1 MSCEF
6 LPDFVACRASI
17 VKLMR
22 AARTTIFYST
32 FLCDFNEPL
41 TDDGTTTTTFLT
53 LVDECVSRGVR
64 VHILMNPVVDY
75 GQQSPAPLFAKYA
88 QTQNEGP
95 QVLMLRPTAPAAF
108 VDVRCVVGSLGP
120 NWLTRH
126 FSRNTKYSYHHQ
138 KYLCMDGERMMVT
151 GCDINSER
159 AGWLQRNRLNYF
171 WHEVSVVVP
180 CTPAM
185 HRFCVRNH
193 GGGVNTPP
201 PPPLTTGVD
210 EHDELYYRIMGAKH
224 SVHIENQILIT
235 FGEGQRNK
243 IGKAIM
249 QRISNA
255 VLHGDTFHV
264 VILTN
269 TRQDDEPSRLVHF
282 YCRTMVMWS
291 MQSAYA
297 LGARYGL
304 TAREVRAH
312 LFIGRLECAGTL
324 IKVHSNIVFVD
335 SEWALRSSSNL
346 SDRSWSPLP
355 CDTELGVVVQG
366 ACVREFQQLLFHR
379 YVTADFP
386 DQDDA
391 ALSAGNVKGARSKI
405 AFVDFF
411 AACVGER
418 GCLREMSRPPS
429 YYYYLVKLVAWI
441 LFTLG
446 RTAGGG
452 HARVK
457 WTNSRLK

>member
-1 MSCEF
+1 MSSSSCEF
-6 LPDFVACRASI
+6 LPDFAACRASI
-17 VKLMR
+17 VKMMR
-22 AARTTIFYST
+22 DARTTIFYST

-41 TDDGTTTTTFLT
+41 TDDGTTTTFLT
-53 LVDECVSRGVR
+53 LVDECVTRGVR

-75 GQQSPAPLFAKYA
+75 GQQSPAHVLAKYTPD
-88 QTQNEGP
+88 Q
-95 QVLMLRPTAPAAF
+95 

-159 AGWLQRNRLNYF
+159 AGWLRKNRLNYF

-193 GGGVNTPP
+193 GGVNTPP

-235 FGEGQRNK
+235 FGDGQRNK
-243 IGKAIM
+243 IGQAIM

-355 CDTELGVVVQG
+355 CDTELGVVLKG

-386 DQDDA
+386 CPDHDDS
-391 ALSAGNVKGARSKI
+391 ALSTGNVQGAPSKI

-418 GCLREMSRPPS
+418 GCLRVVEHPPS
-429 YYYYLVKLVAWI
+429 YYYYLVKLVALI

-446 RTAGGG
+446 RAAGGG

>member
-1 MSCEF
+1 MSSTSTCEF
-6 LPDFVACRASI
+6 LPDFAACRASI
-17 VKLMR
+17 VQLLR
-22 AARTTIFYST
+22 GARHTIFYST
-32 FLCDFNEPL
+32 FLCDFHEPL
-41 TDDGTTTTTFLT
+41 AADGTTFLT
-53 LVDECVSRGVR
+53 LIDECATRGVR
-64 VHILMNPVVDY
+64 VHVLMNPVVDY
-75 GQQSPAPLFAKYA
+75 GQQSPAHVLAKYA
-88 QTQNEGP
+88 SGQ
-95 QVLMLRPTAPAAF
+95 

-138 KYLCMDGERMMVT
+138 KYLCMDGERIMVT

-159 AGWLQRNRLNYF
+159 AGWLRKNRLNYF
-171 WHEVSVVVP
+171 WHELSVVVP

-193 GGGVNTPP
+193 AIVNARPP
-201 PPPLTTGVD
+201 QPLTTGVD
-210 EHDELYYRIMGAKH
+210 EHAELYYRIMGAKH

-235 FGEGQRNK
+235 FGDAQRNK
-243 IGKAIM
+243 IGQAIM

-269 TRQDDEPSRLVHF
+269 TRQDDEPSRLVHL
-282 YCRTMVMWS
+282 YCRTMVTWS

-297 LGARYGL
+297 LGAKYGL

-335 SEWALRSSSNL
+335 SGWMLRSSSNL
-346 SDRSWSPLP
+346 SDRSWSPRP

-366 ACVREFQQLLFHR
+366 ASVRQFQQLLFHR

-386 DQDDA
+386 DQHQEDSQRDPSIRNV
-391 ALSAGNVKGARSKI
+391 SAQNKRGPSSEI
-405 AFVDFF
+405 SFVDFF

-418 GCLREMSRPPS
+418 GCLRVMEHPPS

-446 RTAGGG
+446 RSAGGG
-452 HARVK
+452 HERVT
-457 WTNSRLK
+457 WTNTSLNLK